1 MGSAGHGRS
10 SWWHLAGLGL
20 LLAAL
25 VMPLILLRGKSI
37 TLDEVSHVA
46 AGYSYLRTH
55 EIVLNPMHPPLIKE
69 LCALPLLFLDLKMPV
84 DAETLRR
91 RGGDMFYQWRFGA
104 DFLRTQ
110 GAERVLLYSRPWP
123 CFSPSA
129 SRP

>member
-1 MGSAGHGRS
+1 MDSAGHGRS

-55 EIVLNPMHPPLIKE
+55 EIVLESHASAAHQG
-69 LCALPLLFLDLKMPV
+69 ALRPASSLLRSQ
-84 DAETLRR
+84 DARR
-91 RGGDMFYQWRFGA
+91 RRDTPQAR
-104 DFLRTQ
+104 R
-110 GAERVLLYSRPWP
+110 
-123 CFSPSA
+123 
-129 SRP
+129 